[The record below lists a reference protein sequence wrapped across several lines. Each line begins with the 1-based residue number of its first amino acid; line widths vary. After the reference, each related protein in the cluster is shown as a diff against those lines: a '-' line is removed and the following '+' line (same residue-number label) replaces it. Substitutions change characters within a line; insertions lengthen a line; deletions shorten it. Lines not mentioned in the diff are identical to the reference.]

1 MKGILVELYDSKA
14 DTYTQPTVAQSNAD
28 AIRQFGILV
37 NDKAGTLVNL
47 HPEDFTL
54 FRVGSFED
62 HMISGEDRQALA
74 NGVDVKVI
82 KPEVHQ

>member
-1 MKGILVELYDSKA
+1 MKGVFVCLYDSKA

-37 NDKAGTLVNL
+37 NDKQGTLVSL

-54 FRVGSFED
+54 YRIGSFQGHKIE
-62 HMISGEDRQALA
+62 GEDRQALA
-74 NGVDVKVI
+74 NGVDVKI
-82 KPEVHQ
+82 KQEVAS